1 MNKDSSLLISFLNA
15 ISSSVANEMSEVIE
29 KYGESKLIEMNKRDG
44 EEGVEVIDRMITER
58 LQERFVDYLSNE
70 YECFKHENFY
80 TKGIIYDSVDR
91 KLSRIVNESVRLGN
105 YAHFNIGNNSLGVFI
120 DGERTTV
127 DIILKTIVDGETSEA
142 KMVVE
147 LISPGVQCPKINKQ
161 TFEALMRA
169 LVVRLSEDTQDD

>member
-1 MNKDSSLLISFLNA
+1 MNRDNSLLISFLNA

-70 YECFKHENFY
+70 YERFKHENFY

-91 KLSRIVNESVRLGN
+91 KLSYIVNESIKFGN
-105 YAHFNIGNNSLGVFI
+105 YAHYNIGNSSLGVI
-120 DGERTTV
+120 IGGEKTSI
-127 DIILKTIVDGETSEA
+127 DIILKPIADEETNEV

-147 LISPGVQCPKINKQ
+147 LTSPKVKHPKINKQ
-161 TFEALMRA
+161 TFEALLRE
-169 LVVRLSEDTQDD
+169 LVVKLSEDSQDD